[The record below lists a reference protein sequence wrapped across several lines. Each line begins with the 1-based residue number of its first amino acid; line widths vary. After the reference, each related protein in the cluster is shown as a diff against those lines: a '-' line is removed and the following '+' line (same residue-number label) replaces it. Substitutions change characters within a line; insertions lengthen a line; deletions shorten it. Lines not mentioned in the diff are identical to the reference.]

1 MTGHEWIRAFA
12 EELGVPP
19 PEEAT
24 IEQLLALAAVA
35 AHGSER
41 TAAPIA
47 CYLVGQAGVDP
58 SRAAAVAGT
67 VHEDGG
73 AQS

>member
-12 EELGVPP
+12 DELGVPP
-19 PEEAT
+19 PDET
-24 IEQLLALAAVA
+24 TVDQLLALAAVA

-47 CYLVGQAGVDP
+47 CYLVGQAGVEP
-58 SRAAAVAGT
+58 GRAAAVAST
-67 VHEDGG
+67 VHDNSG

>member
-12 EELGVPP
+12 DELGVPP
-19 PEEAT
+19 PDETT

-47 CYLVGQAGVDP
+47 CYLVGQAGVEP
-58 SRAAAVAGT
+58 AHAATVAST
-67 VHEDGG
+67 VHEDTG

>member
-12 EELGVPP
+12 DELGAPP
-19 PEEAT
+19 PDET
-24 IEQLLALAAVA
+24 TVEQLLALAAVA

-58 SRAAAVAGT
+58 RRAAAVAAG
-67 VHEDGG
+67 VHEDGE
-73 AQS
+73 AHS